1 MDEVIE
7 WIGEG
12 GYDPQGRIKVLAEA
26 HGHTLGPWEY
36 GERHG
41 PWQHEQRAC
50 TACGALAVMGHRTGR
65 PGWGQSTALAIWGS
79 ALTAACTA
87 GQAEAGQG

>member
-1 MDEVIE
+1 MDEVVE
-7 WIGEG
+7 WIGEQ

-26 HGHTLGPWEY
+26 HGHTLGPW
-36 GERHG
+36 
-41 PWQHEQRAC
+41 QHEQRRC
-50 TACGALAVMGHRTGR
+50 TGCGALAVMGHRTGR
-65 PGWGQSTALAIWGS
+65 PGWGHSTVLAIWGS